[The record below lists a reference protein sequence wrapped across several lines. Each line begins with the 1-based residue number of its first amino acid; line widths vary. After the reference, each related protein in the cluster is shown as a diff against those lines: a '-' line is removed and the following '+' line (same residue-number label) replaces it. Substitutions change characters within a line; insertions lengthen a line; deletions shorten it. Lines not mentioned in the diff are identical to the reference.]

1 MSLFDPRMISNNPRM
16 MAGACLRLVVVQSC
30 LVRAMMLH
38 THTLHTHTHSES
50 LTRTTI
56 GLKLRPK
63 TLGSNQDP
71 HFAWGNV
78 AVRAF
83 SVPARGEAGGREG
96 FKTVCASSRSVGG
109 GGRLWSH
116 TPNIKNYGKSQADCT
131 QVNWRQGSPE
141 TACDKGCK
149 QV

>member
-1 MSLFDPRMISNNPRM
+1 MFEKHVQKSLYNKRVCFVNMSLFEIILGM
-16 MAGACLRLVVVQSC
+16 MVVACLGLDVVQSC

-38 THTLHTHTHSES
+38 THAQHTHSES

-83 SVPARGEAGGREG
+83 SVPARGEGGRG
-96 FKTVCASSRSVGG
+96 LRQCVPPVG
-109 GGRLWSH
+109 R
-116 TPNIKNYGKSQADCT
+116 
-131 QVNWRQGSPE
+131 
-141 TACDKGCK
+141 
-149 QV
+149 